1 MPAVE
6 LQNEHL
12 MRFVEKLAA
21 VSGMLFTRGG
31 LGTTLSY
38 LLEKHRLTNIHNVY
52 TILL

>member
-12 MRFVEKLAA
+12 MRFVEKLAT
-21 VSGMLFTRGG
+21 VGGMIFTPGG
-31 LGTTLSY
+31 LGATLSD
-38 LLEKHRLTNIHNVY
+38 LFEKHRLTNIHNVY